1 LEPKV
6 SRGKRDVDLSEKQ
19 RKREQERKEWAR
31 QVEKKH
37 QERMRAIREQSR
49 LSTQQIGKK
58 SAVVLQPQSL
68 IEDMIKELYVRNPE
82 WEARKKRVERVS
94 DSFFAFVVDGLT
106 HICL

>member
-1 LEPKV
+1 
-6 SRGKRDVDLSEKQ
+6 VDLSEKQ
-19 RKREQERKEWAR
+19 RKREQERKEWAM

-37 QERMRAIREQSR
+37 QESMRALREQSR

-82 WEARKKRVERVS
+82 WEVRKKRVERVS
-94 DSFFAFVVDGLT
+94 DSFFALVVDPYLFVVKGRMGWREQD
-106 HICL
+106 